1 MENLLRK
8 YGWALTLALIG
19 VGSILMALMANNL
32 VASQLAPFT
41 VPEPPEIADNSGPDR
56 PTPTRTQRKG
66 NWDRAIA
73 QHCLFGCPDEQ
84 PADQCEGGC
93 EEGEECRQGQCVE
106 IDDSPQIP
114 SDFPVASELNLKL
127 LGAMVAKQPHY
138 SMALVKN
145 EDSSETL
152 VASVGDYL
160 MDNVE
165 LVEIRRDRI
174 ILRRQGQ
181 MEFVRMDKSIT
192 GNPTATPASTVRRS
206 PSSSARRPQRSKP
219 APPPKD
225 AIRKKGDGSFEV
237 ERSAIEKRIENRR
250 ELATQGRVVPN
261 FKNGQRQGLK
271 LVGITPNSVY
281 TELGIQSG
289 DVLHSVNGKQIKS
302 SHQAMDFFES
312 MKNDKTV
319 KVQIERRG
327 QKKNLE
333 YNIR

>member
-1 MENLLRK
+1 R
-8 YGWALTLALIG
+8 
-19 VGSILMALMANNL
+19 
-32 VASQLAPFT
+32 
-41 VPEPPEIADNSGPDR
+41 
-56 PTPTRTQRKG
+56 
-66 NWDRAIA
+66 
-73 QHCLFGCPDEQ
+73 CLFGCPDEQ
-84 PADQCEGGC
+84 PADECEGGC
-93 EEGEECRQGQCVE
+93 EEGEECRKGQCVE
-106 IDDSPQIP
+106 IDEEPDIP

-127 LGAMVAKQPHY
+127 LGAMVSKQPDY
-138 SMALVKN
+138 SMALIKN

-160 MDNVE
+160 MDDVE

-174 ILRRQGQ
+174 ILRRQDQ

-206 PSSSARRPQRSKP
+206 SPPSSSSRKPKAGKP
-219 APPPKD
+219 AASAKD
-225 AIRKKGDGSFEV
+225 AIRKRGDDSFEV
-237 ERSAIEKRIENRR
+237 ERSAIERRIENRR
-250 ELATQGRVVPN
+250 ELASQGRVVPN

-281 TELGIQSG
+281 SELGIQSG

-312 MKNDKTV
+312 MKNEKTV

-327 QKKNLE
+327 QKKDLE